1 MELAKRKI
9 TVNSVAPGL
18 IETDMT
24 AALPVEEIAKLIPMR
39 RMGKAEEVAGLVAF
53 LFSEDASY
61 ITGQVIGVTGGL
73 G

>member
-1 MELAKRKI
+1 MELAKRHI

-24 AALPVEEIAKLIPMR
+24 AGLPTEEIAKLIPMR
-39 RMGKAEEVAGLVAF
+39 RMGRADEVAGLVAF